1 MCILY
6 LQELIQRLL
15 AALQLIQN
23 GDQRVSDACPGAQR
37 GDSVVPL
44 DIRHYRPARRQ
55 EVLTA
60 LNAKD

>member
-15 AALQLIQN
+15 AALQLIQD

-44 DIRHYRPARRQ
+44 DIRHYRPARHQ
-55 EVLTA
+55 EV
-60 LNAKD
+60 